1 MQIFQD
7 TDDEV
12 ICHMSKNEVR
22 ELSKLQGGLTIDTNR
37 HIPTFMPMKEALE
50 HSIMRMA
57 LDKWSRRAYRTGG
70 QVNIIGNLLKS
81 SGRNGDTELVVIPRV
96 LADVLD
102 IGIYGGSQPGNPK
115 TGKREYFLGNLF
127 GGLFNSIKNG
137 FSSLFGGGGG
147 GGGGGG
153 QQQDAPQAPSF
164 MSNMMPMAGSMLS
177 QYAPQLGQMAG
188 QQIGKF
194 ADRFVPGM
202 GSMFGNAAGGMLGNL
217 GQMAGQQMQGQQ
229 SSPMNYGQMAN
240 AYKRNM
246 DLHSQ
251 YAPMDY
257 ARSAAGSMGQ
267 AMGGMES
274 NNPFMTGASTAMNM
288 FGGGS
293 SPFQSAMGGA
303 KSAMQNSGN
312 PYLANYG
319 TQALNMINPSN
330 MRSASGFASRFSPML
345 GNLLNKG
352 ASFLE
357 SNPEVAML

>member
-1 MQIFQD
+1 MNIFQD

-22 ELSKLQGGLTIDTNR
+22 ELSKLQGGLVLDTDR
-37 HIPTFMPMKEALE
+37 HIPTFMPMKDALE

-70 QVNIIGNLLKS
+70 QVNVIGNLLKK
-81 SGRNGDTELVVIPRV
+81 SGRNGDTELVVLPRV

-147 GGGGGG
+147 GGGG
-153 QQQDAPQAPSF
+153 QQQVAPQSPSF
-164 MSNMMPMAGSMLS
+164 MSNLMPMAGGMLS

-188 QQIGKF
+188 QQIGNF
-194 ADRFVPGM
+194 ADRFIPGM
-202 GSMFGNAAGGMLGNL
+202 GSMIGNAAGGMLGNM

-229 SSPMNYGQMAN
+229 YS
-240 AYKRNM
+240 
-246 DLHSQ
+246 
-251 YAPMDY
+251 PMDY
-257 ARSAAGSMGQ
+257 ARSAAGSMGS

-274 NNPFMTGASTAMNM
+274 NNPFMKGASTAMNM

-303 KSAMQNSGN
+303 RSAMQNSGN

-319 TQALNMINPSN
+319 TQAMNMINPGN

-345 GNLLNKG
+345 SNILSKG
-352 ASFLE
+352 ANFME
-357 SNPEVAML
+357 SNPELMMA